1 MLCTCYAEYI
11 LGTGPQLHTKIPDTV
26 PYPTLP
32 TGTGLQVV
40 GLAALLVRLS
50 VWLGLLSHRRRLSG
64 DGDAPPALP
73 VQVLYLQVSLP

>member
-1 MLCTCYAEYI
+1 MLDA
-11 LGTGPQLHTKIPDTV
+11 GTAAPRTLT
-26 PYPTLP
+26 PYSV

-64 DGDAPPALP
+64 DGDAPPALH
-73 VQVLYLQVSLP
+73 VQVLYLQVSLR